1 LFTIPVSY
9 GRLFL
14 LPVKFLNG
22 SILDV
27 EDGHTLHLVVR
38 QPVSESSTSNAA
50 ADPALS
56 AGDSQG
62 SQRSRVVVGSF
73 NIAEQADGVY
83 SDLGQIVSAVLG
95 SLGISNP
102 EGGIEGID
110 DMGPLHERLSRSSG
124 PGTARDSSGGRS
136 ATPNA
141 VDQTSTPLASSQPA
155 AIPDSLTTLSE
166 YLNHLRQEFAAN
178 GSNANNLQDSENSV
192 GNVQDSASTTGESR
206 IPRPS
211 HLAEVLQSTRQL
223 LIGEVADC
231 LSVCS
236 FTFISYI
243 PFEKAICVFAYF
255 DSLDQCGNYY
265 INLWDSDKLLTEPPS
280 PVDLLFPTFS
290 TLGTTVSSS

>member
-1 LFTIPVSY
+1 MFGCVSKNKS
-9 GRLFL
+9 R
-14 LPVKFLNG
+14 
-22 SILDV
+22 
-27 EDGHTLHLVVR
+27 
-38 QPVSESSTSNAA
+38 ES
-50 ADPALS
+50 DC
-56 AGDSQG
+56 
-62 SQRSRVVVGSF
+62 
-73 NIAEQADGVY
+73 
-83 SDLGQIVSAVLG
+83 
-95 SLGISNP
+95 
-102 EGGIEGID
+102 
-110 DMGPLHERLSRSSG
+110 
-124 PGTARDSSGGRS
+124 GT
-136 ATPNA
+136 
-141 VDQTSTPLASSQPA
+141 V
-155 AIPDSLTTLSE
+155 I
-166 YLNHLRQEFAAN
+166 FA

-243 PFEKAICVFAYF
+243 LFEKAICVFAYF